1 MIAVKKF
8 TFNALSENTYVLF
21 NEAKQCAIID
31 PGCNNELECKILASY
46 IKQEALTPVVLLNT
60 HCHID
65 HIPGNAFVVQKY
77 QVPLMIHE
85 LELPLMHDAPNF
97 GKFFGVN
104 CPPSPEPSAFLKEGD
119 VVNIGNEQLKVL
131 FTPGHSPGSISFY
144 SESNNFIVAGD
155 VLFLGSIGRYDL
167 PGAKGEDLFHSIET
181 RLLTLPDTTKVFCGH
196 GPDTTIGYERK
207 TTPFL
212 NPKFRAQ
219 MG

>member
-1 MIAVKKF
+1 M
-8 TFNALSENTYVLF
+8 
-21 NEAKQCAIID
+21 
-31 PGCNNELECKILASY
+31 
-46 IKQEALTPVVLLNT
+46 
-60 HCHID
+60 
-65 HIPGNAFVVQKY
+65 
-77 QVPLMIHE
+77 
-85 LELPLMHDAPNF
+85 
-97 GKFFGVN
+97 
-104 CPPSPEPSAFLKEGD
+104 
-119 VVNIGNEQLKVL
+119 L

-207 TTPFL
+207 TNPFL

-219 MG
+219 LG